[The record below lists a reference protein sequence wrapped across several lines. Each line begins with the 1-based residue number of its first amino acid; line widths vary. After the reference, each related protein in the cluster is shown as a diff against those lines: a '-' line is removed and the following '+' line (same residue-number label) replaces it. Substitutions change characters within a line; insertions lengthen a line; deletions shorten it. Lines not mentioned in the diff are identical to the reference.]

1 MIEISF
7 VPEFQISEKDSIAI
21 NNLVQK
27 SFPEV
32 DYKLE
37 IILNK
42 HHITEFL
49 LKKMT
54 H

>member
-1 MIEISF
+1 MIKISF

-32 DYKLE
+32 DYK
-37 IILNK
+37 K
-42 HHITEFL
+42 
-49 LKKMT
+49 
-54 H
+54 

>member
-27 SFPEV
+27 SFP
-32 DYKLE
+32 
-37 IILNK
+37 
-42 HHITEFL
+42 
-49 LKKMT
+49 
-54 H
+54 

>member
-21 NNLVQK
+21 NNL
-27 SFPEV
+27 FL
-32 DYKLE
+32 KLIIKVE

-42 HHITEFL
+42 HHITELL